1 MARSGTEHVT
11 TAPAVL
17 QPLAGSAV
25 ASAGRVVATLTP
37 VAVSGPALRTLR
49 RYSAASPSTTGS
61 GASASVTDRS
71 AFGGSAEASHPYARG
86 SRSSTVAV
94 SLPLP
99 QSMSASRRPSRA
111 RTASLPAPARKAS
124 QPAPP
129 SSMSSP
135 PRPASASSASLPTSW
150 SAPAPPLTP
159 CDARDV
165 VTLAGRAVVGAAAER
180 HLDRPAARRVGDR
193 VVAGAAAHRVGAVGR
208 RLGDEQVL
216 AGVAGEVVVAEAA
229 AERVRPG
236 AA

>member
-1 MARSGTEHVT
+1 MLVTLFVPGEPWRTLSVRSAEPPAARSGTEHVT

-61 GASASVTDRS
+61 GAPASVTDRS
-71 AFGGSAEASHPYARG
+71 ACGASAAASHPYARG

-111 RTASLPAPARKAS
+111 RTASLPAPARSAS

-129 SSMSSP
+129 SSTSLP
-135 PRPASASSASLPTSW
+135 PRPASASSAPLPTSS

-159 CDARDV
+159 WTLETSSPSPGAPSSAPPAS
-165 VTLAGRAVVGAAAER
+165 VTLTAPPRAE
-180 HLDRPAARRVGDR
+180 
-193 VVAGAAAHRVGAVGR
+193 
-208 RLGDEQVL
+208 
-216 AGVAGEVVVAEAA
+216 
-229 AERVRPG
+229 
-236 AA
+236 